1 MSNCYRCNKDSNE
14 LKPFGGPGDPLV
26 GNFTGQKLVKTF
38 RALYEGP
45 DIEKYENILNKLDS
59 TASNILE
66 LENEFGKEEVDNAFN
81 YDQAKSTIGS
91 SWECRDCI
99 IL

>member
-1 MSNCYRCNKDSNE
+1 MSNCFRCKKDSNE